1 MVAFL
6 TQDWLDAQRD
16 ATGGLPAAP
25 DASAVVQYVVNGTPA
40 GNVSYF
46 TTYADGRITTAELGS
61 APADPDLTFT
71 LTFSDAARL
80 ARGDIDLSA
89 AYMQGTLKAEGSMR
103 HLFALLP
110 ATHRPEHRAAITAVG
125 DKTDF

>member
-6 TQDWLDAQRD
+6 SQDWLDAQRD
-16 ATGGLPAAP
+16 ATSSLPAAP
-25 DASAVVQYVVNGTPA
+25 GASAVVQYVVNGTPA

-46 TTYADGRITTAELGS
+46 TTYTDGGITAAELGS
-61 APADPDLTFT
+61 APGDPDLTFT
-71 LTFSDAARL
+71 LTFSDASRL
-80 ARGDIDLSA
+80 AKGDIDLSA

-103 HLFALLP
+103 LLFALLP
-110 ATHRPEHRAAITAVG
+110 ATHRPEYRAAVTAVG